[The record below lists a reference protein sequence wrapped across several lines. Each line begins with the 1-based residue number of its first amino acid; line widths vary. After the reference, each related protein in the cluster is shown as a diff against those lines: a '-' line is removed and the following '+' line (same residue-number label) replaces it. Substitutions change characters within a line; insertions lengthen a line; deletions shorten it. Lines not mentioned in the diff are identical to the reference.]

1 MERTIIK
8 VNDKELHLVLHKTYF
23 EWFKRYGDCDNFWD
37 ILIEDLLDNSIE
49 VNEDIWYWL
58 IDGRCFETDQ
68 VVVSEV

>member
-8 VNDKELHLVLHKTYF
+8 VNDKQLHLVLRKTYS
-23 EWFKRYGDCDNFWD
+23 EWVKRYGDCDDLWD

-58 IDGRCFETDQ
+58 IDGRCFETNE
-68 VVVSEV
+68 VV